1 MTDAVSGDARKLSEK
16 SCSACLQK
24 IHIDASLCNN
34 CGTRQNVVARRF
46 FLSVAV
52 LGGLATVLSL
62 ISAGIAL
69 APQAYS
75 TVFPSPR
82 PSVFEMSFDTRDLN
96 TRTKGV
102 FDLYNAGNR
111 DVFATKLIF
120 KPQGDMFSSLG
131 NVDISIYEMI
141 PSNTAIK
148 REIRLIS
155 SAAATRSSELLL
167 IEGSFQKL
175 FTAMKDQ
182 AMKDQNFLDVRCFR
196 LLPMDA
202 SKTLSKPENGRLR
215 HNIAST
221 TLMPNLEFLT
231 VKDDEILATVPV
243 KDFYVEAAV
252 YFRRSCLSKVGGR
265 EGFFAIIAN

>member
-1 MTDAVSGDARKLSEK
+1 MSDAVSDEANKLSEK

-82 PSVFEMSFDTRDLN
+82 PSVFEMRFDTRDLN

-131 NVDISIYEMI
+131 NIDISIYEMI

-155 SAAATRSSELLL
+155 SARPTRPSELLL
-167 IEGSFQKL
+167 NEDNFQKL

-182 AMKDQNFLDVRCFR
+182 NSLDVMCFR
-196 LLPMDA
+196 LLPMNA
-202 SKTLSKPENGRLR
+202 SKKLSEPENGRLR
-215 HNIAST
+215 NDIAST
-221 TLMPNLEFLT
+221 TLMPSLEFLT

-265 EGFFAIIAN
+265 EGFFAITAN